1 VKEYC
6 KTGYIRKKKLR
17 LAIQKSADGE
27 MNSRFKIFLRMIKYQ
42 NAPKSRTVDWEASG
56 NGGPPVSEDAS

>member
-42 NAPKSRTVDWEASG
+42 NAPKSR
-56 NGGPPVSEDAS
+56 NC